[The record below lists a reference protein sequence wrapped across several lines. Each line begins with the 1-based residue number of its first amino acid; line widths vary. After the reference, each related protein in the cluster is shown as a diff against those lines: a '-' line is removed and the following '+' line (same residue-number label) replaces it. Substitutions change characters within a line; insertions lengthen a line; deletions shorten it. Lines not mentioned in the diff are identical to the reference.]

1 MAIREGLHEMTIQKH
16 SGNFVAYYRINSYRV
31 VGQQLTVEEQQHAVR
46 MYLNGGTWKLIA
58 EYTEIE
64 GTRATRRPI
73 LQDAITLCQAE
84 NATLIIANVD
94 RLYRNAYFLGLI
106 RDSKIKL
113 LAVDNP
119 DVDYTSIGVLAS
131 IAEREGEKI
140 KARTRAALQKVKASG
155 RKLGGPDPA
164 AASEKAGE
172 VVSIKADR
180 FAEKVLPVIDK
191 LRREGMVT
199 FREIAQALN
208 ELGIRTARGG
218 DWFASTVR
226 NAEMRR
232 K

>member
-1 MAIREGLHEMTIQKH
+1 
-16 SGNFVAYYRINSYRV
+16 
-31 VGQQLTVEEQQHAVR
+31 

-64 GTRATRRPI
+64 GNRATRRPI

-94 RLYRNAYFLGLI
+94 RLYRNAYFLSLI

-218 DWFASTVR
+218 EWFASTVR